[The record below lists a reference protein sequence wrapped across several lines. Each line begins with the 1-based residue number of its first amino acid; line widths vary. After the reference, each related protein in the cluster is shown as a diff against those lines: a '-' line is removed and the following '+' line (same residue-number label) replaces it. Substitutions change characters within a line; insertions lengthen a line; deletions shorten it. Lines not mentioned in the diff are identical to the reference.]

1 MLSGQYGVQ
10 QLILSFLGE
19 RWVGLWGH
27 DSLRDFLQASHPLS
41 PPPLPPMGQPSLP
54 LYVFLLTVKNP
65 ATLCCRPA

>member
-41 PPPLPPMGQPSLP
+41 PPPSPQWASLP
-54 LYVFLLTVKNP
+54 CHYTSSY
-65 ATLCCRPA
+65 